1 MSHPTHSAICSVTH
15 ANLICHDRFESDC
28 QAQLNVSVT
37 ALPAFP
43 NSTDVKLV
51 NYMYPSYGDPKP
63 LLNAKLKMMNGNSVS
78 CWYNGDITVP
88 GTILHMM
95 QEPVRLN
102 AISLIAGVIIV
113 IIGVVFM
120 GFGLFLLG
128 SSLWKAFQERASA
141 RSEDGYFY
149 MEFEEITPNTF
160 TPNEDEEA
168 AQEPVAVV
176 DNVERLLFMRKVFGT
191 LAFEYFLTFLAV
203 IFCTMYQPAREWILV
218 TAPTWLSS
226 AVAFVGLVA
235 MFPLMIFSD
244 KYPYNLIAVTAFS
257 IIFGFVI
264 GIICAWYAFTIV
276 IYAFTLLFVILG
288 TVTIFTLF
296 ARGAF
301 PYFWAMIGC
310 FVSLSLSCGFLT
322 IFLPLSSGGWTIAS
336 LAGAFLFSVFL
347 IWDMAIIAHYFPT
360 EMWALGAV
368 IIYLDSL
375 NIFLNLL
382 RFLGNRGRE

>member
-1 MSHPTHSAICSVTH
+1 
-15 ANLICHDRFESDC
+15 
-28 QAQLNVSVT
+28 
-37 ALPAFP
+37 
-43 NSTDVKLV
+43 
-51 NYMYPSYGDPKP
+51 
-63 LLNAKLKMMNGNSVS
+63 
-78 CWYNGDITVP
+78 
-88 GTILHMM
+88 MM

-113 IIGVVFM
+113 IIGVGFM

-128 SSLWKAFQERASA
+128 SSLWRAFQERASA
-141 RSEDGYFY
+141 RSADGYFY
-149 MEFEEITPNTF
+149 MEFDEITPNTY
-160 TPNEDEEA
+160 TPNEDEEAGAA

-176 DNVERLLFMRKVFGT
+176 DQAERLLFMRKVFGT

-235 MFPLMIFSD
+235 MFPLMIFST
-244 KYPYNLIAVTAFS
+244 KYPYNLIAVTAFVRFIPDRLQS
-257 IIFGFVI
+257 LEFPNSNVFWCLFSFAQSVIFGFVI
-264 GIICAWYAFTIV
+264 GIVCAWFTIV

-310 FVSLSLSCGFLT
+310 FVSLSFSCGFLT

-336 LAGAFLFSVFL
+336 LAGAFLFSIFL
-347 IWDMAIIAHYFPT
+347 IWDMAIIAHYFST

-375 NIFLNLL
+375 NIFMNLL
-382 RFLGNRGRE
+382 RFLGNKGRE